1 MHLIIKPIETL
12 KYYLMRND
20 KKFCQKDFSFFL
32 EYNTVFIYSLLP
44 LNGETNAC
52 GNFI

>member
-32 EYNTVFIYSLLP
+32 EYNTVFIYSLF
-44 LNGETNAC
+44 A
-52 GNFI
+52 FKW